1 MNNLIYPSKAP
12 RRLSAASSA
21 QDTIQSNS
29 FVGRGRDQFTSQSNS
44 EIQRGK
50 YYKHSKDSE
59 RILFASFTIL
69 YF

>member
-21 QDTIQSNS
+21 QDTIQPNS

-50 YYKHSKDSE
+50 YYKH
-59 RILFASFTIL
+59 
-69 YF
+69 